1 MTKYV
6 LLYTGGDGMP
16 ESQEEIDAL
25 MAAWGGWFESM
36 GAAVVDGGNPT
47 GAVKTIA
54 PGGAVS
60 DGGTTGIGGYSLVNA
75 DSHDA
80 AVALAQGCPVLAGG
94 GNVEVHEASE
104 M

>member
-6 LLYTGGDGMP
+6 LLYTGGSEMP
-16 ESQEEIDAL
+16 ETQEEIDAA

-47 GAVKTIA
+47 GAVKTISA
-54 PGGAVS
+54 GGAVS
-60 DGGTTGIGGYSLVNA
+60 DGGATGIGGYSLINA

-80 AVALAQGCPVLAGG
+80 AVALAKGCPVLAGG
-94 GNVEVHEASE
+94 GGVEVHEAIE